1 MRSSRARPGRAG
13 RARGVL
19 GLVAL
24 AALLVTARR
33 AAATEAELGA
43 AMECRVEAGTGR
55 LLCTVALEPP
65 AGKTLSWS
73 DAVVV
78 SAPPSARPLRSR
90 VASSAGHPE
99 RIVIGFVL
107 GSGEGGR
114 IEVVA
119 RAVSC
124 PVSPRAGACT
134 PSRRTVGYELELPS
148 PTG

>member
-1 MRSSRARPGRAG
+1 MRSNSARPGRAG
-13 RARGVL
+13 RAGVL
-19 GLVAL
+19 AWGAL
-24 AALLVTARR
+24 AALLTGAPR
-33 AAATEAELGA
+33 AGATEAELGA
-43 AMECRVEAGTGR
+43 AMDCRVEAGTGR

-65 AGKTLSWS
+65 AGKTLTWS

-99 RIVIGFVL
+99 QIVIGFVL
-107 GSGEGGR
+107 GGGEGGR

-124 PVSPRAGACT
+124 PASPRAGACT
-134 PSRRTVGYELELPS
+134 PSRRSVGYELKLPS